1 MIEIKPSVVLAEA
14 LAVHPFAIR
23 PGLTSVVLEVVPG
36 TVPVVGVTGTLVG
49 LFRVKTFCR

>member
-36 TVPVVGVTGTLVG
+36 TVPFVGVTGTLVG
-49 LFRVKTFCR
+49 LFSS